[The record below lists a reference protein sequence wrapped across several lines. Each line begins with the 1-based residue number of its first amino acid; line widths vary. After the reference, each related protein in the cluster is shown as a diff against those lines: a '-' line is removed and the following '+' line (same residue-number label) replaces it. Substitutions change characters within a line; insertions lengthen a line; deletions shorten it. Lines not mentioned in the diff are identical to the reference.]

1 MCGIN
6 GLLYND
12 IHRRVSEDGLNRMR
26 AEQTHRG
33 PDDYGV
39 WTSGNVGLAFN
50 RLAIID
56 LSGGHQP
63 MATEDESACLV
74 FNGEIYNFR
83 ALRQELVSH
92 GHVFR
97 TNSDTEVLLRSWQQW
112 GEDCLCHLRGMFAF
126 VIWDAR
132 RKVLFGARDRLGIKP
147 LFYWHGK
154 ECFAFASEL
163 RSLLTLDSIP
173 RRIDPVALEEYLN
186 HRYVIAPRTIIEN
199 VQKLS
204 PAHCFSLCDG
214 SLKIRRYWDLP
225 AASENIMEQ
234 DAVDALAQ
242 LMEETVKLHLESD
255 VPLGAFLSGGLDSS
269 AIVAWMKSAGAGGSI
284 NTFSIGYDSPES
296 ELPFA
301 RQVAAHCG
309 TNHHEVLLTAADFS
323 QSLQDVIKFMDEP
336 VADEASLPLYV
347 LCRYA
352 RQYVTVAL
360 SGEGSDELFA
370 GYGYRKHTTIE
381 AWKDG
386 ALRKAFWSAA
396 AMAPVHRLRRK
407 AREVNV
413 PLEQAYRGV
422 SRIFDRDIA
431 RSSLLNPPAQHSR
444 SVDDVY
450 DRCPQGGALERM
462 TFLDINTWLPD
473 DLLVKADRMS
483 MAHSLELRVPF
494 LDHHVV
500 EFAYKLPSSLKVKG
514 DQNKYILKK
523 VAEQILPYNIVH
535 RPKKGFPVPLAS
547 WFRKELASFVSETLH
562 SSGGCTRYIHKDCIE
577 KVLNEHRSEDRSQQ
591 IYALLVFDSWCRE
604 FIP

>member
-12 IHRRVSEDGLNRMR
+12 IHRPVSENGLNRMR

-33 PDDYGV
+33 PDDQGV
-39 WTSGNVGLAFN
+39 WIRNNVGLAFN

-83 ALRQELVSH
+83 SLRQELISH

-112 GEDCLCHLRGMFAF
+112 GEDCVGYLRGMFAF
-126 VIWDAR
+126 VIWDSR

-147 LFYWHGK
+147 LYYWHGK
-154 ECFAFASEL
+154 DSFVFASEL
-163 RSLLTLDSIP
+163 RSLLTFDSIP

-199 VQKLS
+199 VQKLP
-204 PAHCFSLCDG
+204 PAHCFSLRDG
-214 SLKIRRYWDLP
+214 TLQIRRYWDLP
-225 AASENIMEQ
+225 SATENITEQ
-234 DAVDALAQ
+234 DAVDALAR
-242 LMEETVKLHLESD
+242 LMQETVKLHLESD

-269 AIVAWMKSAGAGGSI
+269 AIVAWMKSAGASGNI
-284 NTFSIGYDSPES
+284 NTFSIGYDAPES

-370 GYGYRKHTTIE
+370 GYGYRKHTTLE
-381 AWKDG
+381 AWKEG
-386 ALRKAFWSAA
+386 PLRKAFWSAA
-396 AMAPVHRLRRK
+396 TMAPVQRLRRK
-407 AREVNV
+407 AQQVNV

-422 SRIFDRDIA
+422 SKVFDPAIA
-431 RSSLLNPPAQHSR
+431 RSALLDPPAQHSQ

-450 DRCPQGGALERM
+450 SRCPRQDTLDRM

-494 LDHHVV
+494 LDHRVV
-500 EFAYKLPSSLKVKG
+500 EFAYRLPSSLKLKG

-523 VAEQILPYNIVH
+523 VAEPLLPHEIVY

-547 WFRKELASFVSETLH
+547 WFRNELASFVSETLY
-562 SSGGCTRYIHKDCIE
+562 SSGGGTRFIHKDCIDT
-577 KVLNEHRSEDRSQQ
+577 VLNAHRLEDRSQQ
-591 IYALLVFDSWCRE
+591 IYALLVFDGWCRS